1 MFYRPLSDGSVAVA
15 LLNTGDF
22 SGPHNISVQFT
33 DVSEHCITSV
43 YHSIPQYT
51 TVYHSISQYTT
62 VYLSIP
68 QYTTVYHSI
77 LQYTTVY
84 HSIPQYIV
92 KYDINF
98 TTQTG
103 LQSSFASV
111 RDVLEQRDLGMFYK
125 TFTALVNPSGVRL
138 VKLIPTDAESKQDW
152 L

>member
-33 DVSEHCITSV
+33 DVSEHCITTV

-51 TVYHSISQYTT
+51 TVNS
-62 VYLSIP
+62 
-68 QYTTVYHSI
+68 
-77 LQYTTVY
+77 
-84 HSIPQYIV
+84 IV
-92 KYDINF
+92 KYDINFF

-103 LQSSFASV
+103 LQSSSASV
-111 RDVLEQRDLGMFYK
+111 RDVLEQRDLGVFSK

-138 VKLIPTDAESKQDW
+138 VKLTPTDAESKQDW